1 MYDMTLT
8 SYENGLKSDSISF
21 KFGVREFAYTSDW
34 PLKIY
39 CNGVR
44 IICRGGNWG
53 MDDANLACTPS
64 DYDIK
69 LRFHKD
75 MNFTMIRNWVG
86 MTNHPAFYEAC
97 DRYGVLVWDD
107 FWLANPVDGPEPE
120 DEAMFM
126 ANAADKVL
134 KNRYHACIALYCGR
148 NEGFP
153 PESLN
158 KALEKLCAE
167 ADGTR
172 VYIPHSA
179 LGLVSGFGPYWA
191 KGPHYYFGHTYH
203 TLHSERGLLNIPS
216 LESMKKMLTPEHEW
230 PIDEVWALHD
240 FCINSAQRSGEHEA
254 LMRESFGSYDSLEDF
269 VRIAQMV
276 DYQNHK
282 AMFEA
287 VYTGRSQGLL
297 MWMSNPAW
305 PSMTWQTY
313 DYWYDI
319 NGGYQGC
326 KDANRPVNAIY
337 ECLREEIYL
346 VNATA
351 ATKTLT
357 VKMELYDL
365 DGKLLRT
372 AEVSRTAPPDYSEAV
387 MEAPRWMNEAQLLR
401 LKVVENGAVIAVNNY
416 WLNGWNPTD
425 YTAMLRMKKAALS
438 TLLTETEGGYIAEIT
453 NASSVPAVM
462 VEVRLRD
469 RDSGERLLPVFS
481 DKNFITLMPG
491 ESETITLECSHK
503 NTELLIKGWNL

>member
-1 MYDMTLT
+1 
-8 SYENGLKSDSISF
+8 
-21 KFGVREFAYTSDW
+21 
-34 PLKIY
+34 
-39 CNGVR
+39 
-44 IICRGGNWG
+44 
-53 MDDANLACTPS
+53 
-64 DYDIK
+64 
-69 LRFHKD
+69 
-75 MNFTMIRNWVG
+75 
-86 MTNHPAFYEAC
+86 
-97 DRYGVLVWDD
+97 
-107 FWLANPVDGPEPE
+107 
-120 DEAMFM
+120 
-126 ANAADKVL
+126 
-134 KNRYHACIALYCGR
+134 
-148 NEGFP
+148 
-153 PESLN
+153 
-158 KALEKLCAE
+158 
-167 ADGTR
+167 
-172 VYIPHSA
+172 
-179 LGLVSGFGPYWA
+179 
-191 KGPHYYFGHTYH
+191 
-203 TLHSERGLLNIPS
+203 
-216 LESMKKMLTPEHEW
+216 
-230 PIDEVWALHD
+230 
-240 FCINSAQRSGEHEA
+240 
-254 LMRESFGSYDSLEDF
+254 
-269 VRIAQMV
+269 MV